1 MTYCS
6 FCNEYETEGFFKSYC
21 KNCAML
27 RRMLVI
33 HNSEKCIE
41 ILKRVLIRNQNQI
54 DHKINMELKRK
65 EDIKDEKKTKES
77 DDKKDYDTPK
87 TRSQTNKA

>member
-1 MTYCS
+1 MGYCS
-6 FCNEYETEGFFKSYC
+6 FCSEYETEGFFKNYC

-33 HNSEKCIE
+33 HDSEKCIE

-65 EDIKDEKKTKES
+65 EENKEKEG

-87 TRSQTNKA
+87 TRSQTKDK